1 MVFLHN
7 VPPVVRQ
14 IPLLRLLVLP
24 FGILIGAFEE
34 RFPVRVKDGKE
45 KVAVLTGKPLLV
57 GIERCVAV
65 SRLLLQVCCII
76 VGGGIHVAVERVADD
91 VVLHKALGVRVAA
104 LIDEIRNADS
114 AEKERD
120 GKNRQQNQRRD
131 LRPELGL

>member
-1 MVFLHN
+1 M
-7 VPPVVRQ
+7 
-14 IPLLRLLVLP
+14 
-24 FGILIGAFEE
+24 
-34 RFPVRVKDGKE
+34 KK
-45 KVAVLTGKPLLV
+45 
-57 GIERCVAV
+57 
-65 SRLLLQVCCII
+65 SRI
-76 VGGGIHVAVERVADD
+76 VIGGGIHVAVERVADD